1 MSKQGF
7 ITEEGVY
14 YESMTQINASDA
26 PVPLRPSEDDV
37 FTNGTW
43 ISNRRASRQ
52 QQFDFQTQPTV
63 REIPQP
69 ASQDSSSRDINTYRI
84 GEDTQF
90 KFKLKDIVIV
100 VAFIVSIA
108 ISWNNSDTR
117 MTRTEEKLSQ
127 LKSDLVQLKSD
138 LSESMKKN
146 DELWRRQEDMNRT
159 LSQQIFNEFRD
170 RTGQHK

>member
-26 PVPLRPSEDDV
+26 PVPLRPSEDSV
-37 FTNGTW
+37 YTNGTW
-43 ISNRRASRQ
+43 ISNRRTSRQ

-69 ASQDSSSRDINTYRI
+69 ASQDSSSRDTNTYKI
-84 GEDTQF
+84 SEDTQF

-117 MTRTEEKLSQ
+117 MTRTEEKVTQLRTDLGQ
-127 LKSDLVQLKSD
+127 LKND
-138 LSESMKKN
+138 LSDSMKKN
-146 DELWRRQEDMNRT
+146 DDLWRRQEDTNRQI
-159 LSQQIFNEFRD
+159 SQQIFTEFRE
-170 RTGQHK
+170 REGRK